1 MLKKILIVILLALVA
16 LQFFRPAKN
25 LSAAPSPHDVI
36 ALHTPPA
43 DVKAVLENACYD
55 CHSNNTRYPWY
66 AEIQPFGWFL
76 AQHVRDGKHHL
87 NFSEF
92 GRLTPK
98 RAKTRL
104 EDSIDEITERHMP
117 LDSYTWIHRNARL
130 TDAQIAAFTSW
141 AEATIERLDDPK
153 TPAAAPHRD

>member
-1 MLKKILIVILLALVA
+1 MFKKILIGLLVIFAV
-16 LQFFRPAKN
+16 LQFIRPAKN
-25 LSAAPSPHDVI
+25 LSAAPSPNDLI

-43 DVKAVLENACYD
+43 DVKRILENACYD

-76 AQHVRDGKHHL
+76 AQHVRDGKQHL

-104 EDSIDEITERHMP
+104 EDSIDEIAERHMP
-117 LDSYTWIHRNARL
+117 LDSYTLIHRDARL
-130 TDAQIAAFTSW
+130 SDAQIAAFTTW
-141 AEATIERLDDPK
+141 AEATVERLETSK
-153 TPAAAPHRD
+153 TP